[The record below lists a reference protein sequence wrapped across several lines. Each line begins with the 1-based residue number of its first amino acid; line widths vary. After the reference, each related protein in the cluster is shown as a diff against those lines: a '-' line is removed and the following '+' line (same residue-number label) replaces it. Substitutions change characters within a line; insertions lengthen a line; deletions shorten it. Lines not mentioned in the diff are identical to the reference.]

1 MLTTADPE
9 LDRQFRLL
17 RHHGMSVSD
26 AVRHAASTV
35 IQEEYPVLGYNY
47 RMTDI
52 QAAIG
57 REQLKRLPTIVSRRR
72 ALAARYQERLATV
85 PGLTVPTE
93 PEWARTNWQ
102 SFAVRV
108 EAARQRQVMQRL
120 LDAGIST
127 RRGVMNAHREAAY
140 PDGTWRAPGS
150 LRESEAAQE
159 TAIVLPLFHQLTET
173 DQDRVIEELIR
184 AAGARA

>member
-1 MLTTADPE
+1 MLTTADPD
-9 LDRQFRLL
+9 LDRQFHLL

-26 AVRHAASTV
+26 TVRHSASTV

-57 REQLKRLPTIVSRRR
+57 REQLKRLPGIVSRRR
-72 ALAARYQERLATV
+72 ELAERYQDRLARV
-85 PGLTVPTE
+85 PGVTIPAE

-102 SFAVRV
+102 SYAVRV
-108 EAARQRQVMQRL
+108 EAGRQRQIMQKM

-127 RRGVMNAHREAAY
+127 RRGAMNAHREAAY
-140 PDGTWRAPGS
+140 PAGTWRAAGS
-150 LRESEAAQE
+150 LHESEVSQD
-159 TAIVLPLFHQLTET
+159 TAIVLPLFHQLTEL
-173 DQDRVIEELIR
+173 DQDRVIDELTR
-184 AAGARA
+184 AAGVRL

>member
-1 MLTTADPE
+1 MLTTADPD

-26 AVRHAASTV
+26 TVRHAASTV

-57 REQLKRLPTIVSRRR
+57 REQLKRLPEIVSRRR

-85 PGLTVPTE
+85 AGVGVPSE

-102 SFAVRV
+102 SYAVRV
-108 EAARQRQVMQRL
+108 EAGRQRQIMQRL

-140 PDGTWRAPGS
+140 PHGTWRASGT

-173 DQDRVIEELIR
+173 DQDRVIEELVR
-184 AAGARA
+184 AAGARP